1 MVGKTRANELN
12 REKKLKEMREYCFFL
27 LLLLFSRTDCV
38 RSERGF
44 IVDEFG
50 EVFFLSSKLRASA
63 HSQQI
68 KKFYLVIS
76 FRGLTPT
83 QTPRV
88 NGQLTSQNIR
98 Q

>member
-27 LLLLFSRTDCV
+27 LLLLLSRTDCV